1 MERGEGKL
9 QGVSRESPVTVLDL
23 PGTYSLSPQSLD
35 EEISRDVLFQRLPE
49 VPSLDLV
56 VIVVDASN
64 LQRNLYFAT
73 QVIELGYPTLI
84 ALNMIDVAENNGHR
98 VDAAK
103 LAKSLGVPVA
113 PIIAS
118 VGQGIDDLRGQ
129 TQALPVGWWNGQK
142 LSILRNFRRWLV
154 KRLENCRRTAETS
167 SPRGGLI
174 PALKR
179 CCSKRRTSSRGKA
192 GSFRGQFTR

>member
-1 MERGEGKL
+1 
-9 QGVSRESPVTVLDL
+9 
-23 PGTYSLSPQSLD
+23 
-35 EEISRDVLFQRLPE
+35 
-49 VPSLDLV
+49 LV

-118 VGQGIDDLRGQ
+118 VGRGIDHLKGQ
-129 TQALPVGWWNGQK
+129 
-142 LSILRNFRRWLV
+142 ILGL
-154 KRLENCRRTAETS
+154 LAGGAEWPKGS
-167 SPRGGLI
+167 QIFAEL
-174 PALKR
+174 PALVSEEVEKLP
-179 CCSKRRTSSRGKA
+179 
-192 GSFRGQFTR
+192 